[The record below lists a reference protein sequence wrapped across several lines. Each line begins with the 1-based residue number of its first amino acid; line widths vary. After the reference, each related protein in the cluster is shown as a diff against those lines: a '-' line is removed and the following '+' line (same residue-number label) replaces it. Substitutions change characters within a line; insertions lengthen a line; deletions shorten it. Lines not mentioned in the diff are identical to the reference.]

1 MGVQSL
7 EPHRVGC
14 VVMDGYDRGGADEM
28 ATVITQGT
36 LADFDGVHQH
46 TVHDCRF
53 LICHFKNSLLALL
66 CQQQVM

>member
-7 EPHRVGC
+7 KSHCVGC
-14 VVMDGYDRGGADEM
+14 VVMNGYDRGGSHELSPMIDY
-28 ATVITQGT
+28 GT
-36 LADFDGVHQH
+36 LADCDRVHKH

-53 LICHFKNSLLALL
+53 LIRHFKNSLLALL